1 MSDAS
6 SSQGNQALD
15 PISSKAQAFLSSGRS
30 TNEMA
35 SDQSSAPDRWAQQR
49 GAEQALREGGE
60 MKDFDMPSDLG
71 KGLQVT
77 TDKEESGAPGN
88 DAHIDS

>member
-1 MSDAS
+1 
-6 SSQGNQALD
+6 
-15 PISSKAQAFLSSGRS
+15 
-30 TNEMA
+30 
-35 SDQSSAPDRWAQQR
+35 
-49 GAEQALREGGE
+49 

-88 DAHIDS
+88 DGHIESMRI